1 MINISGWQTPVALS
15 VSLALAV
22 TTFPLTSTAT
32 STATPQDIQNSAP
45 EATSSQNGDEY
56 QLAQASGNCR
66 QVNTGN
72 NNLYLNIRSSPNGP
86 IIGRVNNGNQVTI
99 KNTDSDAWVAISGPQ
114 EGFVFGKYLKPCEQ
128 PAPPQPQPRSS
139 TTPPPADKCRQVTTQ
154 SQNLNIRSAP
164 NGRIIDSVPNGTQ
177 VTIVNTGTDGWVPI
191 SAPREG
197 YVFGQFLKLCGQATT
212 PTTPTPPATPTTSK
226 CRQIQST
233 GGIAVRQI
241 ASGNATVVG
250 TLNNGTQVTIV
261 NRGANGWVPIS
272 APVNGFIPSAF
283 LILCPN

>member
-1 MINISGWQTPVALS
+1 MRNISGWQTPVALS

-22 TTFPLTSTAT
+22 TTFPLASTAT
-32 STATPQDIQNSAP
+32 STATPQNTQNSAP
-45 EATSSQNGDEY
+45 ETISSENEDEY
-56 QLAQASGNCR
+56 QLAQTSTNCR
-66 QVNTGN
+66 QVNTAS

-86 IIGRVNNGNQVTI
+86 VIGRVNNGEQVTI
-99 KNTDSDAWVAISGPQ
+99 KNTGSGAWVSISAPK
-114 EGFVFGKYLKPCEQ
+114 EGFVFGKYLKACTQ
-128 PAPPQPQPRSS
+128 TAPSPQRSRSS
-139 TTPPPADKCRQVTTQ
+139 TTPPPADKCREVNTQ
-154 SQNLNIRSAP
+154 SQNLNVRSSP
-164 NGRIIDSVPNGTQ
+164 NGPTIDSLANGTK

-191 SAPREG
+191 SAPRQG
-197 YVFGQFLKLCGQATT
+197 YVFGQFLKPCSQTTT
-212 PTTPTPPATPTTSK
+212 PKPPTTPTTSK

-233 GGIAVRQI
+233 GGIPVRQS

-250 TLNNGTQVTIV
+250 TLNNGTQVTLV